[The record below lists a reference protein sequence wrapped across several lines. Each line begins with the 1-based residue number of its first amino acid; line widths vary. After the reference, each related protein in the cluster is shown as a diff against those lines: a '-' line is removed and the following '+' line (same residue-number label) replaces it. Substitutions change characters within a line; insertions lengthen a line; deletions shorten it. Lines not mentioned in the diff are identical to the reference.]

1 MLKTA
6 VILSV
11 FTALFVFSASTRAQN
26 EIPAFDFLRVEPS
39 ARGSA
44 LGGAFDAYTNDPNA
58 LFYNPA
64 SVSTTDSRQVSAGFG
79 KYLLDINFG
88 TLAYVQKFKDKG
100 WIGVGVKYFNYGKF
114 DYSDENGNLTGGTFG
129 ASDLMFSAVYSN
141 LIYDKVNY
149 GITVKYI
156 YSSIATYKSSAL
168 GFDMGLMYLMPENGV
183 TLSLTLNNLGTQLS
197 SYISTKEKLPLDL
210 RVGFSK
216 KLEHT
221 PLNVSVTFSKLNQS
235 TDKIIQHLRAFAIGG
250 EFMFGENVVAR
261 IGYNNEHRQD
271 MKLGTTLGLAGFSAG
286 LGLKFAGKYMIDYGF
301 NSDGKIGSMH
311 RFNVG
316 YAFNK

>member
-6 VILSV
+6 VILSI
-11 FTALFVFSASTRAQN
+11 FTALSVISTGIYAQD
-26 EIPAFDFLRVEPS
+26 EIPAFDFLRIDPG
-39 ARGSA
+39 ARGSS

-100 WIGVGVKYFNYGKF
+100 WLGFGVKYFNYGKF
-114 DYSDENGNLTGGTFG
+114 DYADENGNLTGGSFG
-129 ASDLMFSAVYSN
+129 SSDLMFSAVYSN
-141 LIYDKVNY
+141 LIYDKINY

-168 GFDMGLMYLMPENGV
+168 AFDMGLLYLLPQSGV
-183 TLSLTLNNLGTQLS
+183 TFSLTLNNLGSQLT
-197 SYISTKEKLPLDL
+197 SYIDTKEKLPLDL

-221 PLNVSVTFSKLNQS
+221 PLNVSVTFAKLNEK
-235 TDKIIQHLRAFAIGG
+235 TDKLLDRIRAFSIGG
-250 EFMFGENVVAR
+250 EFTFGENVVAR
-261 IGYNNEHRQD
+261 LGYNNEHRQD

-286 LGLKFAGKYMIDYGF
+286 FGLKFAGKYAVDYAF

-311 RFNVG
+311 RFNIG
-316 YAFNK
+316 YAFK

>member
-6 VILSV
+6 VILTIFAALSV
-11 FTALFVFSASTRAQN
+11 ITTTIYAQD

-39 ARGSA
+39 ARGSS
-44 LGGAFDAYTNDPNA
+44 LGGAFDTYTNDPNA

-64 SVSTTDSRQVSAGFG
+64 TVSTTDSRQVSAGFG

-88 TLAYVQKFKDKG
+88 TLAYVQKIKEKG
-100 WIGVGVKYFNYGKF
+100 WLGVGVKYFNYGKF
-114 DYSDENGNLTGGTFG
+114 DYSDENGNLLGGTFG
-129 ASDLMFSAVYSN
+129 ASDLMFSATYSN

-156 YSSIATYKSSAL
+156 YSTIAEYKSSAL
-168 GFDMGLMYLMPENGV
+168 GFDMGLMYLIPESGIA
-183 TLSLTLNNLGTQLS
+183 LSLTMNNFGTQLS
-197 SYISTKEKLPLDL
+197 SYISTKEKMPLDL

-216 KLEHT
+216 RLEHT
-221 PLNVSVTFSKLNQS
+221 PLNVSVIFAKLNES
-235 TDKIIQHLRAFAIGG
+235 RENLLQHLKAFSIGG
-250 EFMFGENVVAR
+250 EFTFGENVIAR

-286 LGLKFAGKYMIDYGF
+286 LGLKFSGKYAVDYAF

-311 RFNVG
+311 RFNLG
-316 YAFNK
+316 YAFK